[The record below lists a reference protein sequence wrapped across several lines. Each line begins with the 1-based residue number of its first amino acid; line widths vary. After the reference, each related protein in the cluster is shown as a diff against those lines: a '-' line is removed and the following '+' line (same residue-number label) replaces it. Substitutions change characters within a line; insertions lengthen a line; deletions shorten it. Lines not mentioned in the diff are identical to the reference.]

1 MGVNMKEGDQ
11 VKTLTDLWLE
21 GRKKPKTVIED
32 KPEEK
37 PVKKTTRKKSTAKAD
52 TEKEGE

>member
-1 MGVNMKEGDQ
+1 MKEGDQ

-21 GRKKPKTVIED
+21 GRKKSEAVIED

>member
-1 MGVNMKEGDQ
+1 M
-11 VKTLTDLWLE
+11 KTLTDLWLE
-21 GRKKPKTVIED
+21 GRKKTKAVIED

-52 TEKEGE
+52 TEKEGEK

>member
-1 MGVNMKEGDQ
+1 M
-11 VKTLTDLWLE
+11 KTLTDLWLE
-21 GRKKPKTVIED
+21 GRKKPEAVIED
-32 KPEEK
+32 KPEKK

>member
-1 MGVNMKEGDQ
+1 M
-11 VKTLTDLWLE
+11 KTLTDLWLE
-21 GRKKPKTVIED
+21 GRKKTKTVIED

-52 TEKEGE
+52 TEKEGEK